1 MERHGLAD
9 LPGIQRRISA
19 SAGQLSQA
27 IATRLLGIGQDT
39 LNFMLSF
46 FVTLYLA
53 FFLLRDGR
61 QVVRLLTA
69 AIPIKPA
76 HKRELLDKFV
86 VVTRATVKGNVVVA
100 AVQGLLGGLAF
111 WVLGVHA
118 ALLWGVVMAVLSL
131 LPAVGTALV
140 WLPVAV
146 YLMFTGALAKGIG
159 LVVYGVVVIGLVD
172 NVLRPLL
179 VGKDT
184 RMPDYVVLISTVGGM
199 ALFGINGFVLGPLIA
214 AMFIAAWGIVA
225 DDNLRAERALE
236 GAPVPDQVLLDSTE
250 GPDSSERA

>member
-1 MERHGLAD
+1 
-9 LPGIQRRISA
+9 
-19 SAGQLSQA
+19 
-27 IATRLLGIGQDT
+27 
-39 LNFMLSF
+39 
-46 FVTLYLA
+46 
-53 FFLLRDGR
+53 
-61 QVVRLLTA
+61 VVRLLTA
-69 AIPIKPA
+69 AIPIKAA
-76 HKRELLDKFV
+76 HKRELLGKFV

-146 YLMFTGALAKGIG
+146 YLMFTGEPAKGIG
-159 LVVYGVVVIGLVD
+159 LVIYGVVVIGLVD

-225 DDNLRAERALE
+225 EDNLQAEHAAAD
-236 GAPVPDQVLLDSTE
+236 GAEPVDIE
-250 GPDSSERA
+250 ANGGERESI